1 MHTSS
6 RVKEIRQCSCPQ
18 CRKTRSLSKS
28 TSKWKRVRAAYRK
41 MFLEMVK
48 GADLE
53 DYNKNLATRDYD
65 ADRKSVV

>member
-6 RVKEIRQCSCPQ
+6 HVKEIRQCGCPQ

-28 TSKWKRVRAAYRK
+28 MSKWKKIRAGYRK

-48 GADLE
+48 GGDL
-53 DYNKNLATRDYD
+53 DNYNKTLTTRDYD
-65 ADRKSVV
+65 A